1 MTIKNSAV
9 RVCFNGPSGPGFSG
23 VLMKDENMTFRQ
35 KLKYGAGAL
44 VSGAAS
50 LPMVVHAAVP
60 AEVTDAISSMKE
72 DGVAVAVAFLVA
84 IIAVAAIKFLRSAK

>member
-1 MTIKNSAV
+1 
-9 RVCFNGPSGPGFSG
+9 
-23 VLMKDENMTFRQ
+23 MKDENMTFRE

-44 VSGAAS
+44 VAGASA
-50 LPMVVHAAVP
+50 LPMVVHAEVP
-60 AEVTDAISSMKE
+60 AEVTTAIGSMKA